1 MFLILKHIDNLLHR
15 VLKKKNNERKMFNF
29 RENLTI
35 MFVFSDEEY
44 KILIRSLNNLL
55 KII

>member
-15 VLKKKNNERKMFNF
+15 VLKKNNERKMFNF
-29 RENLTI
+29 RENLNI

-55 KII
+55 KIV

>member
-1 MFLILKHIDNLLHR
+1 MILILKHIDSLLHR
-15 VLKKKNNERKMFNF
+15 VLKKIIKEKMFNF

-44 KILIRSLNNLL
+44 EILIRSLNNLL
-55 KII
+55 KIV